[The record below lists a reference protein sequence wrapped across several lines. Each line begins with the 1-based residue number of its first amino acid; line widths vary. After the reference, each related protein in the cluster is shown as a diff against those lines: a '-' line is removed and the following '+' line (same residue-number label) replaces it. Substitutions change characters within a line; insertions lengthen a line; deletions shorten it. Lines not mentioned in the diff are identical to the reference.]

1 LEVAYLGRRW
11 LGDIPMP
18 ENPISDLFEFL
29 TTRQWPTPIFWLLVI
44 ASVAIAVIV
53 WRRQPEQRDF
63 SHLAQWSFRFVMGGF
78 WWQQTLWKLPPTFAQ
93 DPANPLTT
101 GLAYWMSQIG
111 KYSAIP
117 LQGYVFGDIV
127 LPHFYVFAPIVYT
140 AEVLVAVS
148 LMLGLFTR
156 LLALFGALQI
166 LNLWLGLYNAP
177 GEWPWTYFF
186 LLVLQLM
193 FAVHCYGQVLG
204 LDALRQRKS
213 RVNA

>member
-1 LEVAYLGRRW
+1 
-11 LGDIPMP
+11 MP
-18 ENPISDLFEFL
+18 ENPVSDLIEFL
-29 TTRQWPTPIFWLLVI
+29 TDRNWPTPIFWLLVI
-44 ASVAIAVIV
+44 TSIVTAVIV
-53 WRRQPEQRDF
+53 WQRRPAQRDF
-63 SHLAQWSFRFVMGGF
+63 SHLAQWGFRLLMGGF

-111 KYSAIP
+111 KFSAIL
-117 LQGYVFGDIV
+117 LQGEVFSNIV
-127 LPHFYVFAPIVYT
+127 LPHFYVFAPIVYA

-156 LLALFGALQI
+156 LFGLFGALQI

-193 FAVHCYGQVLG
+193 FAVHCYGRSLG
-204 LDALRQRKS
+204 IDALLLPAEPSSERQGAS
-213 RVNA
+213 RLLRAVS

>member
-1 LEVAYLGRRW
+1 
-11 LGDIPMP
+11 MP
-18 ENPISDLFEFL
+18 ENPVSDLIAFL
-29 TTRQWPTPIFWLLVI
+29 TDPNWPTPIFWLLAIV
-44 ASVAIAVIV
+44 SVLIAVIV
-53 WRRQPEQRDF
+53 WRRRPEQQDF

-78 WWQQTLWKLPPTFAQ
+78 WWQQTLWKLPPSFAQ
-93 DPANPLTT
+93 DPSNPLTT

-117 LQGYVFGDIV
+117 LQGYVFGNIV
-127 LPHFYVFAPIVYT
+127 LPHFYVFAPIVYA

-156 LLALFGALQI
+156 LFAAFGALQI

-186 LLVLQLM
+186 LLVLQMM
-193 FAVHCYGQVLG
+193 FAVHCYGRALG
-204 LDALRQRKS
+204 IDALLTTTEQGAGRQGGS
-213 RVNA
+213 RLLRAAS

>member
-1 LEVAYLGRRW
+1 
-11 LGDIPMP
+11 MP
-18 ENPISDLFEFL
+18 ENPLSDLIEFL
-29 TTRQWPTPIFWLLVI
+29 TTASWPTPIFWLLVI

-53 WRRQPEQRDF
+53 WRRRPEQRDF
-63 SHLAQWSFRFVMGGF
+63 SHLAQWGFRFVMGGF

-93 DPANPLTT
+93 DPGNPLTT

-111 KYSAIP
+111 KFSAIP
-117 LQGYVFGDIV
+117 LQGDVFSKIV
-127 LPHFYVFAPIVYT
+127 LPHFYVFAPFVYA

-156 LLALFGALQI
+156 LFGLFGALQI

-193 FAVHCYGQVLG
+193 FAVHCYGRSLG
-204 LDALRQRKS
+204 LDALLLPHEPSSGRQGAARLL
-213 RVNA
+213 RAVL

>member
-1 LEVAYLGRRW
+1 
-11 LGDIPMP
+11 MP
-18 ENPISDLFEFL
+18 ENPISDLVEFL
-29 TTRQWPTPIFWLLVI
+29 TTPQWPTPIFWLLAI
-44 ASVAIAVIV
+44 ASVVIAIIV
-53 WRRQPEQRDF
+53 WRRRPEQRDF
-63 SHLAQWSFRFVMGGF
+63 SHLAQWAFRLVMGGF

-111 KYSAIP
+111 KFSAIP
-117 LQGYVFGDIV
+117 LQGYIFSDIV
-127 LPHFYVFAPIVYT
+127 LPHFYVVAPIVYA

-148 LMLGLFTR
+148 LLLGLFTR
-156 LLALFGALQI
+156 LFALFGALQI

-193 FAVHCYGQVLG
+193 FAVHCYGRSLG
-204 LDALRQRKS
+204 LDALLVTREQALRGQGGS
-213 RVNA
+213 RLLRAAS

>member
-1 LEVAYLGRRW
+1 
-11 LGDIPMP
+11 MP
-18 ENPISDLFEFL
+18 ENPLSDLIEFL
-29 TTRQWPTPIFWLLVI
+29 TEPNWPTPVFWLLVI

-53 WRRQPEQRDF
+53 WRRRPEQRDF

-78 WWQQTLWKLPPTFAQ
+78 WWQQTLWKLPPSFAQ
-93 DPANPLTT
+93 DPSNPLTT

-111 KYSAIP
+111 KYAAIP
-117 LQGYVFGDIV
+117 LQGYLFGNIV
-127 LPHFYVFAPIVYT
+127 LPHFYVFAPFVYA

-156 LLALFGALQI
+156 FFGAFGALQI

-186 LLVLQLM
+186 LLVVQVM
-193 FAVHCYGQVLG
+193 FALHCYGRSLG
-204 LDALRQRKS
+204 VDALLSIRQGRERPS
-213 RVNA
+213 GIVGRLLAAAV